1 MRSVRAV
8 PERARTKSESVEV
21 RAVATDAF
29 TARTPGRKVSSREDE
44 QPGRRVGIARF
55 ADRKRSAVGSKDLG
69 AAWMVEREPR
79 RMRLLQRSLSQA
91 GQHLGDTTRVC
102 GLGEC

>member
-1 MRSVRAV
+1 
-8 PERARTKSESVEV
+8 
-21 RAVATDAF
+21 
-29 TARTPGRKVSSREDE
+29 
-44 QPGRRVGIARF
+44 
-55 ADRKRSAVGSKDLG
+55 
-69 AAWMVEREPR
+69 MVEREPR